1 MPSQPTSFNV
11 HILQVCPRVP
21 FPPTDGGAIAM
32 YDVAAGLIRAGH
44 RVTVLALNTPKHHQ
58 PADALAH
65 LGPNLRLVTVDVDTR
80 LSPTKA
86 LRNLLA
92 SKLPYNVERFVSEE
106 AAAQLA
112 EILSAEEIDVV
123 QLEGT
128 FVAWYEGVVRRV
140 APEVPVVVR
149 AHNVEYTIWQMLAQR
164 ERNPLKKL
172 YLRHLAGRMQQ
183 FEQYYLPRFD
193 AVAAITEPDQQ
204 RLRDLGCK
212 EPVVF
217 VPAGVQLERFQPDV
231 SIQPKPHTL
240 FMIGTLNWLPNQ
252 EGLDWFLTE
261 IWPQVHAQYP
271 KLELHLAGKEMPAR
285 FRELQLPNVVVH
297 GFVES
302 AQLFMQQYEVML
314 VPLLS
319 GGGMRI
325 KIIEG
330 MALGKCILST
340 MLGAEGIHVRD
351 EHDIVLRDTPAA
363 WVEAIG
369 RYYHGQLP
377 ADLIGREAAHTIV
390 RLYDNRR
397 VVERFLDLYSV
408 VQQRRVETA

>member
-1 MPSQPTSFNV
+1 M
-11 HILQVCPRVP
+11 HILQFCPRVP

-44 RVTVLALNTPKHHQ
+44 RVTVLAINTPKHDQ

-80 LSPTKA
+80 LSPVKA
-86 LRNLLA
+86 LRNLLF
-92 SKLPYNVERFVSEE
+92 SELPYNIERFLSDAV
-106 AAAQLA
+106 AVRLA
-112 EILSAEEIDVV
+112 ELLREDDFDVV
-123 QLEGT
+123 QMEGS
-128 FVAWYEGVVRRV
+128 FVALYATPWLDATATLPPLVL
-140 APEVPVVVR
+140 R
-149 AHNVEYTIWQMLAQR
+149 AHNIEYSIWAMLASR
-164 ERNPLKKL
+164 TGNPLKKFFL
-172 YLRHLAGRMQQ
+172 STMAKRLK
-183 FEQYYLPRFD
+183 QYELEVWQRFD
-193 AVAAITEPDQQ
+193 AVAAITEADQQ
-204 RLRDLGCK
+204 RLRQLGCH

-217 VPAGVQLERFQPDV
+217 IPAGVNLDRFQPDPA
-231 SIQPKPHTL
+231 IQSKPRTL
-240 FMIGTLNWLPNQ
+240 FMIGSLDWLPNQ
-252 EGLDWFLTE
+252 EGLDWFLAE
-261 IWPQVHAQYP
+261 VWPRVHELYP
-271 KLELHLAGKEMPAR
+271 DLEFHLAGKEMPVR
-285 FRELQLPNVVVH
+285 FRELQLPGVTVH

-302 AQLFMQQYEVML
+302 AATFMQQYEVML

-340 MLGAEGIHVRD
+340 TLGAEGIHVRD
-351 EHDIVLRDTPAA
+351 DHDILVRDTPDA

-377 ADLIGREAAHTIV
+377 ADLIGREAARTIA

-397 VVERFLDLYSV
+397 VVESFLDLYSV